1 MRKHNVWLEQ
11 SGSMCD
17 ISTCLEELAA
27 LGLAPS
33 RRLVGGWWGHMRLCL
48 LSSLVAMLVVSLV
61 LVCWWLCEEEELLGV
76 VM

>member
-1 MRKHNVWLEQ
+1 
-11 SGSMCD
+11 MCD

-27 LGLAPS
+27 LGLAPR
-33 RRLVGGWWGHMRLCL
+33 RRLVGGWRGHMRLCL